1 MRATTAGPQTVTL
14 EEQLML
20 KYSMAIHIKLV
31 GVWDT
36 VGDLGVPWLS
46 FEGITARRC
55 GLSAPGSAGRSSMDF
70 MRWPS
75 TSTGG
80 HFRRHCGR

>member
-1 MRATTAGPQTVTL
+1 MRKQTAATGDFTL

-36 VGDLGVPWLS
+36 VGDLGMPWLKLRRLQ
-46 FEGITARRC
+46 TA
-55 GLSAPGSAGRSSMDF
+55 
-70 MRWPS
+70 
-75 TSTGG
+75 
-80 HFRRHCGR
+80 